1 MEFCINEAI
10 FYDSLV
16 KIRFNC
22 ILKHTEID
30 QKHPSVEKRLVS
42 KNLFYEN
49 IISKLMKLL
58 VSRYPFL
65 HKILDFK
72 STHHLVR
79 TSWNYNCLPSAN
91 QGQQRIRINCTNLKQ
106 MNLIYFFG
114 TIHKIKPAESHILFP
129 LIMTVSIIL
138 PIWYLVQ
145 NWSTYE
151 RSY

>member
-1 MEFCINEAI
+1 MEFFINEAI

-79 TSWNYNCLPSAN
+79 TS
-91 QGQQRIRINCTNLKQ
+91 
-106 MNLIYFFG
+106 
-114 TIHKIKPAESHILFP
+114 
-129 LIMTVSIIL
+129 
-138 PIWYLVQ
+138 
-145 NWSTYE
+145 
-151 RSY
+151 